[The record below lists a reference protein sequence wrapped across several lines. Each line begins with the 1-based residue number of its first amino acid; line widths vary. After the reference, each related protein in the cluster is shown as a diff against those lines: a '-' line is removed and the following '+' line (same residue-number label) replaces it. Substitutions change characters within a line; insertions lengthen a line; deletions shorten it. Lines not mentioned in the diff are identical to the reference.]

1 MSLLVHISPC
11 ARSSEA
17 GMARAL
23 YTYQAQSAEEL
34 SFQEGALIRL
44 LRCGQGEV
52 CVHYQCRATLKEQT
66 HD

>member
-1 MSLLVHISPC
+1 
-11 ARSSEA
+11 
-17 GMARAL
+17 MARAL

-52 CVHYQCRATLKEQT
+52 CVHYRRPETFKEQSL
-66 HD
+66 DGR